1 MTGLD
6 LPLLYET
13 IVSSKTTG
21 VTVDTV
27 RKIARLSRLHVE
39 EARLSHL
46 ADEMNGI
53 LAWIEQLAEVD
64 VEGVAPMTSA
74 VEMDAPLRT
83 DVITDGGVRDKV
95 LANAP
100 KTEAGYFV
108 VPRSVE

>member
-1 MTGLD
+1 MSD
-6 LPLLYET
+6 KN
-13 IVSSKTTG
+13 SG
-21 VTVDTV
+21 VTAETV
-27 RKIARLSRLHVE
+27 KKIARLSRLHVE
-39 EARLSHL
+39 EDRLAHL

-64 VEGVAPMTSA
+64 VDGVEPTTSA
-74 VEMDAPLRT
+74 VEMAAPMRE
-83 DVITDGGVRDKV
+83 DVVTDGGVQGKI

>member
-1 MTGLD
+1 MS
-6 LPLLYET
+6 EE
-13 IVSSKTTG
+13 KNG
-21 VTVDTV
+21 VTADTV
-27 RKIARLSRLHVE
+27 RNIARLSRLHVE
-39 EARLSHL
+39 PDRLAPL

-53 LAWIEQLAEVD
+53 LAWIEQLDEVD

-74 VEMDAPLRT
+74 VEMEAPMR
-83 DVITDGGVRDKV
+83 DDIVDDGNIRDKI

>member
-1 MTGLD
+1 
-6 LPLLYET
+6 
-13 IVSSKTTG
+13 VSDKNSG
-21 VTVDTV
+21 VTAETV
-27 RKIARLSRLHVE
+27 KKIARLSRLHVE
-39 EARLSHL
+39 EDRLAHL

-64 VEGVAPMTSA
+64 VEGVEPMTSA
-74 VEMDAPLRT
+74 VEMAAPMRE

>member
-1 MTGLD
+1 MSD
-6 LPLLYET
+6 KN
-13 IVSSKTTG
+13 SG
-21 VTVDTV
+21 VTAETV
-27 RKIARLSRLHVE
+27 KKIARLSRLHVE
-39 EARLSHL
+39 EDRLAHL

-64 VEGVAPMTSA
+64 VEGVEPMTSA
-74 VEMDAPLRT
+74 VEMAAPMRE
-83 DVITDGGVRDKV
+83 DVITDGGVRDKI

>member
-1 MTGLD
+1 
-6 LPLLYET
+6 
-13 IVSSKTTG
+13 VSDKNTG
-21 VTVDTV
+21 VTAETV
-27 RKIARLSRLHVE
+27 KKIARLSRLHVKQN
-39 EARLSHL
+39 RLAHL

-64 VEGVAPMTSA
+64 VKGVEPMTSA
-74 VEMDAPLRT
+74 VEMSAPLRA
-83 DVITDGGVRDKV
+83 DVITDGNVREKV